1 MLYFTIPLR
10 SKHASNNWQDVEKL
24 FNNTLSSILNQT
36 DDNYRIIVCC
46 HDVPNLFYGNE
57 FFADKIDFITVEYPP
72 PENHHEQMVDKFYKK
87 LYLMTKVRN
96 LGGGHVMFVD
106 ADDLVNCNLAS
117 FVNDNP
123 LINGWVLKD
132 GYIYDAKNKK
142 AKKSTN
148 FDKVCGTSAI
158 LKFEISDL
166 PEFISFDSY
175 APTKYKN
182 YVFCQPHTKAVE
194 VYERK
199 KNLTIDEL
207 PFIGAMYIIN
217 NGENHSAAKRDIKTS
232 IIINIKKFLG
242 AITWK
247 KIPCEVKKDFNVR

>member
-142 AKKSTN
+142 AKKAQ
-148 FDKVCGTSAI
+148 TSIKFVARLLFLNLKLAIFLNSFHLIVMHQLNTKIMFFANHI
-158 LKFEISDL
+158 LKPL
-166 PEFISFDSY
+166 KY
-175 APTKYKN
+175 TK
-182 YVFCQPHTKAVE
+182 E
-194 VYERK
+194 

-247 KIPCEVKKDFNVR
+247 KYLVK